1 MSVIVKDLVKIF
13 GEQRAVDS
21 ISFEAKKGEVL
32 GFLGPN
38 GAGKSTT
45 MRMIG
50 GFIPP
55 NSGEISV
62 CGINVLEDSL
72 SSRAKIGYLPES
84 NPLYYDMYVKEYL
97 HFVASI
103 HKIKQKKAKIDAVIE
118 MTGLGREQSKLV
130 GTLSKGYKQRVGL
143 AQAMIHDPEVL
154 ILDEPTSGLDPNQL
168 AEIRTLIKRLGE
180 EKIVIFSTHIMQE
193 VEALCDRV
201 VIINKGQLV
210 ENSNLSDLHSKHQQG
225 GLLQLQTRN
234 NLNTEL
240 IDNFDGVQLIE
251 DLGMNKYKLAFTG
264 KSDLRGAF
272 MQHLQTNEV
281 QVLEYAPKE
290 VPMEQI
296 FQKLTRS

>member
-38 GAGKSTT
+38 GAGKSTS

-72 SSRAKIGYLPES
+72 ASRAKIGYLPES
-84 NPLYYDMYVKEYL
+84 NPLYFDMYVKEYL

-103 HKIKQKKAKIDAVIE
+103 HKIKNKKVKIAEVIE
-118 MTGLGREQSKLV
+118 MTGLGREQRKLV

-168 AEIRTLIKRLGE
+168 AEIRNLIKRLGE

-201 VIINKGQLV
+201 VIINKGKLV
-210 ENSNLSDLHSKHQQG
+210 EDSNLADLHAKHQQG
-225 GLLQLQTRN
+225 GLLQLQTKDQ
-234 NLNTEL
+234 LNRTL
-240 IDNFDGVQLIE
+240 IDDFAGIEFLE
-251 DLGMNKYKLAFTG
+251 DLGMNKYKLSFTA
-264 KSDLRGAF
+264 KKDLRASF
-272 MQHLQTNEV
+272 MQHLQSNDV
-281 QVLEYAPKE
+281 KVLEYAPKE

-296 FQKLTRS
+296 FQKLTQ

>member
-38 GAGKSTT
+38 GAGKSTS

-55 NSGEISV
+55 SSGEISV

-72 SSRAKIGYLPES
+72 ASRAKIGYLPES
-84 NPLYYDMYVKEYL
+84 NPLYFDMYVKEYL

-103 HKIKQKKAKIDAVIE
+103 HKIKNKKAKIAEVIE
-118 MTGLGREQSKLV
+118 MTGLGREQKKLV

-168 AEIRTLIKRLGE
+168 AEIRNLIKRLGE

-201 VIINKGQLV
+201 VIINKGKLV
-210 ENSNLSDLHSKHQQG
+210 EDSNLADLHAKHQQG
-225 GLLQLQTRN
+225 GLLQVQTKDQ
-234 NLNTEL
+234 LNRKL
-240 IDNFDGVQLIE
+240 IDDFAGIEFLE
-251 DLGMNKYKLAFTG
+251 DLGMNKYKLSFTA
-264 KSDLRGAF
+264 KKDLRASF
-272 MQHLQTNEV
+272 MQHLQSNDV
-281 QVLEYAPKE
+281 SVLEYAPKE

-296 FQKLTRS
+296 FQKLTQ

>member
-38 GAGKSTT
+38 GAGKSTS

-55 NSGEISV
+55 SSGQISV

-72 SSRAKIGYLPES
+72 ASRAKIGYLPES
-84 NPLYYDMYVKEYL
+84 NPLYFDMYVKEYL

-103 HKIKQKKAKIDAVIE
+103 HKIKNKKAKIAEVIE
-118 MTGLGREQSKLV
+118 MTGLGREQKKLV

-168 AEIRTLIKRLGE
+168 AEIRNLIKRLGE

-201 VIINKGQLV
+201 VIINKGKLV
-210 ENSNLSDLHSKHQQG
+210 EDSNLADLHAKHQQG
-225 GLLQLQTRN
+225 GLLQLQTKDS
-234 NLNTEL
+234 LNRKL
-240 IDNFDGVQLIE
+240 IDDFAGIEFLE
-251 DLGMNKYKLAFTG
+251 DLGMNKYKLSFTA
-264 KSDLRGAF
+264 KKDLRASF
-272 MQHLQTNEV
+272 MQHLQSNDV
-281 QVLEYAPKE
+281 SVLEYAPKE

-296 FQKLTRS
+296 FQKLTQ

>member
-1 MSVIVKDLVKIF
+1 MSVIVKDLVKVF
-13 GEQRAVDS
+13 GEQKAVNQ

-55 NSGEISV
+55 TSGEISV

-72 SSRAKIGYLPES
+72 SSRSQIGYLPES
-84 NPLYYDMYVKEYL
+84 NPLYFDMYVKEYL
-97 HFVASI
+97 YFVASI
-103 HKIKQKKAKIDAVIE
+103 HKIKNKKAKIAEVIE
-118 MTGLGREQSKLV
+118 MTGLEREQGKLV

-168 AEIRTLIKRLGE
+168 AEIRALIKRLGE
-180 EKIVIFSTHIMQE
+180 EKTVIFSTHIMQE
-193 VEALCDRV
+193 VEAICDRV
-201 VIINKGQLV
+201 VIINRGELV
-210 ENSNLSDLHSKHQQG
+210 ENEALSALHAKHQAG
-225 GLLQLQTRN
+225 GLLQLQTTEA
-234 NLNTEL
+234 LDQSILKGFKGVEL
-240 IDNFDGVQLIE
+240 IDQK
-251 DLGMNKYKLAFTG
+251 GMNRYQLSFNSKD
-264 KSDLRGAF
+264 DLRASF
-272 MQHLQTNEV
+272 MEYLISKEV
-281 QVLEYAPKE
+281 GIVEYASKE

-296 FQKLTRS
+296 FQKLTQS

>member
-13 GEQRAVDS
+13 GEQRAVDT

-55 NSGEISV
+55 SSGEISV

-84 NPLYYDMYVKEYL
+84 NPLYFDMYVKEYL

-103 HKIKQKKAKIDAVIE
+103 HKIKNKKAKIAEVIE
-118 MTGLGREQSKLV
+118 MTGLGREQKKLV

-193 VEALCDRV
+193 VEAICDRV
-201 VIINKGQLV
+201 VIINKGKLV
-210 ENSNLSDLHSKHQQG
+210 ENSNLADLHAKHQQG
-225 GLLQLQTRN
+225 GLLQLQTKDQ
-234 NLNTEL
+234 LNKSL
-240 IDNFDGVQLIE
+240 IADFDGVEFLE
-251 DLGMNKYKLAFTG
+251 DLGMNKYKLSFTAE
-264 KSDLRGAF
+264 KDLRASF
-272 MQHLQTNEV
+272 MKHLQSNSIE
-281 QVLEYAPKE
+281 VLEYAPKE

-296 FQKLTRS
+296 FQKLTQK

>member
-13 GEQRAVDS
+13 GEQRAVDT

-55 NSGEISV
+55 SSGEISV

-84 NPLYYDMYVKEYL
+84 NPLYFDMYVKEYL

-103 HKIKQKKAKIDAVIE
+103 HKIKNKKSKIAEVIE
-118 MTGLGREQSKLV
+118 MTGLGREQKKLV

-193 VEALCDRV
+193 VEAICDRV
-201 VIINKGQLV
+201 VIINKGKLV
-210 ENSNLSDLHSKHQQG
+210 ENSNLADLHAKHQQG
-225 GLLQLQTRN
+225 GLLQLQTKDQ
-234 NLNTEL
+234 LNKSLVE
-240 IDNFDGVQLIE
+240 NFDGVELIE
-251 DLGMNKYKLAFTG
+251 NLGMNKYRLSFTS
-264 KSDLRGAF
+264 KKDLRGSF
-272 MQHLQTNEV
+272 MQHLQANEV

-296 FQKLTRS
+296 FQKLTQ

>member
-38 GAGKSTT
+38 GAGKSTS

-55 NSGEISV
+55 SSGEISV

-84 NPLYYDMYVKEYL
+84 NPLYFDMYVKEYL

-103 HKIKQKKAKIDAVIE
+103 HKIKNKKAKIAEVIE
-118 MTGLGREQSKLV
+118 MTGLGREQKKLV

-168 AEIRTLIKRLGE
+168 AEIRNLIKRLGE

-201 VIINKGQLV
+201 VIINKGKLV
-210 ENSNLSDLHSKHQQG
+210 EDSNLADLHAKHQQG
-225 GLLQLQTRN
+225 GLLQLQTKGS
-234 NLNTEL
+234 LNRKL
-240 IDNFDGVQLIE
+240 IDDFAGIEFLE
-251 DLGMNKYKLAFTG
+251 DLGMNKYKLSFTA
-264 KSDLRGAF
+264 KKDLRASF
-272 MQHLQTNEV
+272 MQHLQSNDV
-281 QVLEYAPKE
+281 SVLEYAPKE

-296 FQKLTRS
+296 FQKLTQ

>member
-38 GAGKSTT
+38 GAGKSTS

-55 NSGEISV
+55 SSGEISV

-72 SSRAKIGYLPES
+72 ASRAKIGYLPES
-84 NPLYYDMYVKEYL
+84 NPLYFDMYVKEYL

-103 HKIKQKKAKIDAVIE
+103 HKIKNKKAKIAEVIE
-118 MTGLGREQSKLV
+118 MTGLGREQKKLV

-168 AEIRTLIKRLGE
+168 AEIRNLIKRLGE

-201 VIINKGQLV
+201 VIINKGKLV
-210 ENSNLSDLHSKHQQG
+210 EDSNLADLHAKHQQG
-225 GLLQLQTRN
+225 GLLLVQTKDQLNRK
-234 NLNTEL
+234 L
-240 IDNFDGVQLIE
+240 IDDFAGIEFLE
-251 DLGMNKYKLAFTG
+251 DLGMNKYKLSFTA
-264 KSDLRGAF
+264 KKDLRASF
-272 MQHLQTNEV
+272 MQHLQSNDV
-281 QVLEYAPKE
+281 SVLEYAPKE

-296 FQKLTRS
+296 FQKLTQ

>member
-38 GAGKSTT
+38 GAGKSTS

-55 NSGEISV
+55 SSGEISV

-72 SSRAKIGYLPES
+72 ASRAKIGYLPES
-84 NPLYYDMYVKEYL
+84 NPLYFDMYVKEYL

-103 HKIKQKKAKIDAVIE
+103 HKIKNKKAKIAEVIE
-118 MTGLGREQSKLV
+118 MTGLGREQKKLV

-168 AEIRTLIKRLGE
+168 AEIRNLIKRLGE

-201 VIINKGQLV
+201 VIINKGKLV
-210 ENSNLSDLHSKHQQG
+210 EDSNLADLHAKHQQG
-225 GLLQLQTRN
+225 GLLQLQTKDS
-234 NLNTEL
+234 LNRKL
-240 IDNFDGVQLIE
+240 IDDFAGIEFLE
-251 DLGMNKYKLAFTG
+251 DLGMNKYKLSFTA
-264 KSDLRGAF
+264 KKDLRASF
-272 MQHLQTNEV
+272 MQHLQSNDV
-281 QVLEYAPKE
+281 SVLEYAPKE

-296 FQKLTRS
+296 FQKLTQ